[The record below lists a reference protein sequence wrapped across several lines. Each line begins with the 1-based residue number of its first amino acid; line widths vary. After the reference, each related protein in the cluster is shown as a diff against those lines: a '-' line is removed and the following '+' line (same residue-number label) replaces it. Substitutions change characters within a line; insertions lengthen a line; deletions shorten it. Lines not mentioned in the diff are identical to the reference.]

1 MLVIILTTIIVLI
14 TLWYCPKFNNSIE
27 HYAPQ
32 AKGAKPGQPPTKGAK
47 PGQPPAKG
55 PAKGGTPPAK
65 GAQPSLT
72 PDTVISIP
80 LGVLVQFLS
89 KVGAGDIGG

>member
-27 HYAPQ
+27 HYAP
-32 AKGAKPGQPPTKGAK
+32 AKA
-47 PGQPPAKG
+47 PAKG
-55 PAKGGTPPAK
+55 PAKAPPAKGGAKPAK

-72 PDTVISIP
+72 PDTVISVP

>member
-14 TLWYCPKFNNSIE
+14 TLWFCPIFDNSIE
-27 HYAPQ
+27 HYAPSKGGQ
-32 AKGAKPGQPPTKGAK
+32 PSKGAQPP
-47 PGQPPAKG
+47 
-55 PAKGGTPPAK
+55 K

-89 KVGAGDIGG
+89 KVGAGDVSS

>member
-27 HYAPQ
+27 HYAP
-32 AKGAKPGQPPTKGAK
+32 AKA
-47 PGQPPAKG
+47 PAKG
-55 PAKGGTPPAK
+55 PAKAPPAKGGAKPAKGAPPAK

-80 LGVLVQFLS
+80 LGILVQFLS

>member
-14 TLWYCPKFNNSIE
+14 TLWFCPIFDNSIE
-27 HYAPQ
+27 HYAPSKGGQ
-32 AKGAKPGQPPTKGAK
+32 PSKGAQPPKGAQPSK
-47 PGQPPAKG
+47 GAQPP
-55 PAKGGTPPAK
+55 K

-89 KVGAGDIGG
+89 KVGAGDVSS